1 MFQKGWNHQPGNHCR
16 VWNKS
21 FERIR
26 TGQPLQPQLRPS
38 FPMAWQAFITAWLSS
53 VKSLRLRMFAV
64 KRPSLVKIVCLY
76 LQHDMYDM
84 MLIMYTVPSIYGILS
99 CSNTCRNMMK
109 QMMHI
114 FTKKTAALWCC
125 RPEAPLAGAA
135 TMSRANARAK
145 PAISTGTTQDH
156 PNWTI
161 INCI

>member
-64 KRPSLVKIVCLY
+64 KRPWLVKIVCLY

-84 MLIMYTVPSIYGILS
+84 MLIMYTVHPFMAFYHAVIPVETWWNRWCKFSPKKLQLYGAVALRRLLLARLR
-99 CSNTCRNMMK
+99 CHER
-109 QMMHI
+109 MHVRSLP
-114 FTKKTAALWCC
+114 F
-125 RPEAPLAGAA
+125 PQAP
-135 TMSRANARAK
+135 RR
-145 PAISTGTTQDH
+145 
-156 PNWTI
+156 TI
-161 INCI
+161 QIEP